1 MASAEAESIISK
13 IKGKGK
19 AAPAA
24 KSEETEESTA
34 DAGSEAQLAACED
47 MFKLLTKREPTSEE
61 ASAFGDAMDAYLT
74 ARGY

>member
-19 AAPAA
+19 AALAA
-24 KSEETEESTA
+24 KSEESAEPEA
-34 DAGSEAQLAACED
+34 DAGSEAQRAACED
-47 MFKLLTKREPTSEE
+47 MFKILKGREPSAEE
-61 ASAFGDAMDAYLT
+61 ASAFADAMDAYAT